1 MTDDFT
7 QRLTLSRHATD
18 RRADMRTRPA
28 LLDELASDASTRVI
42 VLHRGKALVEG
53 KQLVTFTMEQ
63 LSAVSVIE
71 SQEIVF
77 LGISTAKAPGEPVG
91 TPFLAVTV
99 DDSVASVLGPDES
112 NWGDLR
118 VLGHELSD
126 RDAGLFTQALAL
138 ANWHRSHSH
147 SPSTGEA
154 TFSGQAG
161 WVRHLAGDETA
172 QVFPR
177 TDPAVIVLVVDDQ
190 DRLLLGNNAMWES
203 NRYSLLAGYV
213 EPGES
218 LEAAV
223 IREVFEESGVVVVNP
238 VYLGSQPW
246 PFPQSLMLGFRAN
259 VAAGFDPE
267 NHVADGEEI
276 LRLRWFTRDE
286 LKASLDEIVL
296 PGKVSIARALIEEWL
311 GESLDQD
318 HAWNGRPA

>member
-1 MTDDFT
+1 MTDEFT

-18 RRADMRTRPA
+18 RRADLRSRPA
-28 LLDELASDASTRVI
+28 LLDELAADARTRVI
-42 VLHRGKALVEG
+42 VLNRGKALVQG
-53 KQLVTFTMEQ
+53 RQLLTFTLDQ
-63 LSAVSVIE
+63 LGALSASE

-77 LGISTAKAPGEPVG
+77 LGISTAEAPNEPVG

-99 DDSVASVLGPDES
+99 DDSAAAVLGSEES
-112 NWGDLR
+112 SWGDLR

-138 ANWHRSHSH
+138 ANWHRSHPH
-147 SPSTGEA
+147 SPASGEA
-154 TFSGQAG
+154 TVSGQAG
-161 WVRHLAGDETA
+161 WVRHLAGDDTA

-177 TDPAVIVLVVDDQ
+177 TDPAVIVLVVDEQ
-190 DRLLLGNNAMWES
+190 DRLLMGNNAMWES
-203 NRYSLLAGYV
+203 NRFSLLAGYV

-246 PFPQSLMLGFRAN
+246 PFPQSLMLGFKAQ

-276 LRLRWFTRDE
+276 LTLRWFTRAE
-286 LKASLDEIVL
+286 LTASLDEIVL

-318 HAWNGRPA
+318 DAWNGRPA

>member
-28 LLDELASDASTRVI
+28 LLDELASDALTRVI

-77 LGISTAKAPGEPVG
+77 LGISTAEAPGEPVG

-99 DDSVASVLGPDES
+99 DDNVASVLGPDES

-138 ANWHRSHSH
+138 ANWHRSHPH
-147 SPSTGEA
+147 SPSSGEA
-154 TFSGQAG
+154 TVSGQAG
-161 WVRHLAGDETA
+161 WVRHLPADETA

-238 VYLGSQPW
+238 
-246 PFPQSLMLGFRAN
+246 AN

>member
-28 LLDELASDASTRVI
+28 LLDELASDAATRVI

-63 LSAVSVIE
+63 LSAVNVTE

-77 LGISTAKAPGEPVG
+77 LGISTAEAPGEPVG

-138 ANWHRSHSH
+138 ANWHRSHPH

-154 TFSGQAG
+154 TVSGQAG
-161 WVRHLAGDETA
+161 WVRHLAGDEAA